1 MPAKSRA
8 QRGLM
13 GMALALK
20 RGDVTIEDIP
30 RGVRKRITQI
40 TKDMTE
46 EQLADFT
53 RTPEERLPK
62 KKVGTPSRMRKA
74 RAS

>member
-1 MPAKSRA
+1 MPAKSGA
-8 QRGLM
+8 QRSLM

-20 RGDVTIEDIP
+20 RGKVTIDEVP

-40 TKDMTE
+40 TKDMSE

-53 RTPEERLPK
+53 RTPEERLPQK
-62 KKVGTPSRMRKA
+62 KIGTPSRMRRA
-74 RAS
+74 RAA